1 MLYRGL
7 CRGSS
12 RVLFG
17 HWPGT
22 VIVSG
27 PASPIAP
34 GGLVHGNSKRTCFH
48 RPLRQG
54 YLCSALL
61 CVQYVRLLSA
71 SCTYRSARWV
81 DVAPHSPP
89 PTLFAPQT
97 ESGSLCWSS
106 RQQFFLVA
114 LAAYKPFFLRL
125 RPRHRSAI
133 GIPSAGLT
141 GHGVHA
147 NISVCRLRFVL
158 TLFPHP
164 LNSGPSRLSRG
175 SNGTTIIM
183 DSYACLTILLP
194 SPTSC

>member
-1 MLYRGL
+1 MCTVRT
-7 CRGSS
+7 
-12 RVLFG
+12 RVEEQS
-17 HWPGT
+17 
-22 VIVSG
+22 V
-27 PASPIAP
+27 
-34 GGLVHGNSKRTCFH
+34 
-48 RPLRQG
+48 
-54 YLCSALL
+54 
-61 CVQYVRLLSA
+61 LSA
-71 SCTYRSARWV
+71 SCTYRPARWV

-89 PTLFAPQT
+89 LALFAPQT

-106 RQQFFLVA
+106 RQQFLLVA
-114 LAAYKPFFLRL
+114 LAAYKPLFLRL

-147 NISVCRLRFVL
+147 NISVCRLRFIL